1 MMISPLF
8 VYAEIANTERILP
21 AMTMCA
27 SFGRLKMNT
36 KREKQTKPKI
46 ELDDDLFGAVL
57 NCAVRY
63 AMGRQSYMP
72 SLVVDFITPLLP
84 YITQKT
90 LGVFK
95 QDYEINQRTA
105 DENGWAMFG
114 DTKIDKP
121 LWDKFYADVCA
132 EIEKRNDKV
141 IT

>member
-1 MMISPLF
+1 MMNNKEAIEWIDYHIGITDYDKDDDLLK
-8 VYAEIANTERILP
+8 ALKTAKKAL
-21 AMTMCA
+21 MTNH
-27 SFGRLKMNT
+27 FN
-36 KREKQTKPKI
+36 
-46 ELDDDLFGAVL
+46 LDDDSFGAVL

-63 AMGRQSYMP
+63 SMGRQSYMP

-95 QDYEINQRTA
+95 QDYEPNQRTA

-132 EIEKRNDKV
+132 EIEKRNDKG

>member
-1 MMISPLF
+1 
-8 VYAEIANTERILP
+8 
-21 AMTMCA
+21 MTKK
-27 SFGRLKMNT
+27 SKGN
-36 KREKQTKPKI
+36 KPQI
-46 ELDDDLFGAVL
+46 NLDDDFFGAIL
-57 NCAVRY
+57 NCAARY

-84 YITQKT
+84 YINSKT

-95 QDYEINQRTA
+95 QDYETNQRTA

-132 EIEKRNDKV
+132 ELKKRHNGYERIERQDRSLK
-141 IT
+141 

>member
-1 MMISPLF
+1 
-8 VYAEIANTERILP
+8 
-21 AMTMCA
+21 MTKK
-27 SFGRLKMNT
+27 SKGN
-36 KREKQTKPKI
+36 KPQI
-46 ELDDDLFGAVL
+46 NLDDDFFGAIL

-84 YITQKT
+84 YITSKT

>member
-1 MMISPLF
+1 
-8 VYAEIANTERILP
+8 
-21 AMTMCA
+21 
-27 SFGRLKMNT
+27 MN
-36 KREKQTKPKI
+36 KQTKNNKPQI
-46 ELDDDLFGAVL
+46 NLDDDFFGAIL

-95 QDYEINQRTA
+95 QDYETNQRTA

-114 DTKIDKP
+114 DIKIDKP

-132 EIEKRNDKV
+132 EIEKRNELRREMIK
-141 IT
+141 